1 MLKRLLVLTIA
12 CASLPVSAEKNAAD
26 SDPVAYVNTLQGTNS
41 HFGLSHGN
49 TFPATAMPFAQHM
62 WTPQTGKNGDG
73 FKYLYMA
80 DEIRGFGQSHQCS
93 PWVSDYAVYTFF
105 PEVGELEVDPEKRA
119 AKFSHDNETARPHYY
134 SVQFDNGIRTEFS
147 PTDRGVHFRFSY
159 PKKGDAWLVIDGYTA
174 ESQMEI
180 DVEKRQI
187 RGWVNNQRFVNHAE
201 NFRNYFIIQFD
212 KPFVG

>member
-12 CASLPVSAEKNAAD
+12 CASLSVSAEKKAAD

-93 PWVSDYAVYTFF
+93 PWVSDYAGGRRT
-105 PEVGELEVDPEKRA
+105 GGR
-119 AKFSHDNETARPHYY
+119 SRET
-134 SVQFDNGIRTEFS
+134 
-147 PTDRGVHFRFSY
+147 RG
-159 PKKGDAWLVIDGYTA
+159 
-174 ESQMEI
+174 
-180 DVEKRQI
+180 
-187 RGWVNNQRFVNHAE
+187 
-201 NFRNYFIIQFD
+201 
-212 KPFVG
+212 